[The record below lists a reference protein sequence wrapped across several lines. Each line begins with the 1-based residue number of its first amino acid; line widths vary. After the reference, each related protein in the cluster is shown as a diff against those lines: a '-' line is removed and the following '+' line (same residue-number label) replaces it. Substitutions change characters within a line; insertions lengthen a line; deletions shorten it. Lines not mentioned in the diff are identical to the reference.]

1 VNGLLA
7 RTLLLVAGVS
17 TWSCGTPLQV
27 ASEFTSI
34 RADDC
39 VAPPDEVTAAY
50 KARGLEVQRCPAPD
64 GWQLL
69 LVSSDANTWIDLGT
83 SGLTWSGERP
93 TVYESP
99 LGNFPSVDSSPG
111 IEWRRNNRGQLTA
124 LIYRVTAQDRETLET
139 DRSMFYV
146 VRLRPDAACVIGRAD
161 SSEEA
166 RTLADGTT
174 GCG

>member
-1 VNGLLA
+1 MNGLLT
-7 RTLLLVAGVS
+7 RTVILVAGVS
-17 TWSCGTPLQV
+17 TWSCGTPLAV
-27 ASEFTSI
+27 TSEFTSI

-39 VAPPDEVTAAY
+39 AAPPPEVAAGY
-50 KARGLEVQRCPAPD
+50 QTRGLEVQQCPAPD

-69 LVSSDANTWIDLGT
+69 LVSSDANTWIDLET
-83 SGLTWSGERP
+83 SGFTWSGERS

-111 IEWRRNNRGQLTA
+111 IEWRRNSGGQLTA

-139 DRSMFYV
+139 NRSMFYI
-146 VRLRPDAACVIGRAD
+146 VRLRPDAACVIGRAV
-161 SSEEA
+161 SSAEA